1 MVLGDPMF
9 EAIVAG
15 LTMSS
20 VLAALILTRWGTP
33 QIFLIA
39 ALVFLASGLVDSGA
53 FWGKT
58 VNPGL
63 VTLILLMLC
72 TVGLERLPWV
82 GLLSRRLDSDK
93 LGLAVVKVGAVA
105 AAASAVLNNT
115 AVVSAMATVLR
126 RTTKQLPSQLLLP
139 LSYAA
144 ILGGTLTLI
153 GTSTNLIVSSFL
165 SDQTGQGLLF
175 GDFYRVSLPVV
186 ILCIGAMVLTARW
199 LPRYEISEGPADEF
213 VLEALVEAN
222 ASFVGLSVEEAGLRQ
237 LETLYLTE
245 LVREGERIRPVSPGQ
260 ILQAEDRLVFSGDVR
275 DIARLDQISG
285 LTTFAERQG
294 LFSGD
299 LTEAVVAPGAILAG
313 RTVRDVGFRARFDA
327 AIIGIQRDGER
338 LSGEIGSLVLRAGDL
353 LALATGPDFHERK
366 NLRRNFLVLNDNVDV
381 RLLDQTQ
388 AISLSLALLSVI
400 CLAALGVLELSLGL
414 LFLLL
419 FMWAV
424 GYVTANDLRRRFP
437 FDIWILVSS
446 ALVMADGLVASG
458 LVQQTTDLLMP
469 WLAGQGAFVA
479 LVFIFLVALAL
490 TELVTNNAAAAL
502 TFPLGYAVAQS
513 FGADIMPFVLAVA
526 FGASA
531 SFLTP
536 HGYATNLIVQNVGG
550 YRRKDYLRWG
560 APISLLYSIGILAM
574 LHAIYF

>member
-1 MVLGDPMF
+1 MF
-9 EAIVAG
+9 EAIIAG
-15 LTMSS
+15 LTLTG
-20 VLAALILTRWGTP
+20 VLTALVLTRWGTP

-39 ALVFLASGLVDSGA
+39 ALVFLASGIVDTAA
-53 FWGKT
+53 FWEKA

-63 VTLILLMLC
+63 VTLVLLMLC
-72 TVGLERLPWV
+72 AVGLERLPWI
-82 GLLSRRLDSDK
+82 GLLSRRLDSNR
-93 LGLAVVKVGAVA
+93 LSVAVAKVSLVA
-105 AAASAVLNNT
+105 AASSAVLNNT

-126 RTTKQLPSQLLLP
+126 RTKKQLPSQLLLP

-175 GDFYRVSLPVV
+175 GDFYRVSFPVLL
-186 ILCIGAMVLTARW
+186 LCIGAMVLTARW
-199 LPRYEISEGPADEF
+199 LPRYQLSEVPADEF
-213 VLEALVEAN
+213 VLEALVETDAT
-222 ASFVGLSVEEAGLRQ
+222 FIGLSVEEAGLRQ

-245 LVREGERIRPVSPGQ
+245 LVRGDERIRPVTPGQ
-260 ILQAEDRLVFSGDVR
+260 ILQADDRLVFSGDVH

-299 LTEAVVAPGAILAG
+299 LTEAVVAPGAILEG

-353 LALATGPDFHERK
+353 LALATGPDFHARK
-366 NLRRNFLVLNDNVDV
+366 NLRRNFLVLNDSVDV

-388 AISLSLALLSVI
+388 AIALSFALLSVI
-400 CLAALGVLELSLGL
+400 CLAALNILELRVGL

-419 FMWAV
+419 SMWSL
-424 GYVTANDLRRRFP
+424 GYVAANDLRRRFP
-437 FDIWILVSS
+437 FDIWILASS
-446 ALVMADGLVASG
+446 ALVIADGLVTSG
-458 LVQQTTDLLMP
+458 LVQQITNYLMP
-469 WLAGQGAFVA
+469 WLAGQGAFFA
-479 LVFIFLVALAL
+479 LIFIFLAALAL

-502 TFPLGYAVAQS
+502 MFPLGYAVAQS
-513 FGADIMPFVLAVA
+513 FGVDVMPFVLAVA

-560 APISLLYSIGILAM
+560 APISLIYSVGILGM
-574 LHAIYF
+574 LHSIYF